1 MIFRYDTT
9 ILLINIHCFIG
20 DPIGIIIHVI
30 CYSLFL
36 TSSGVVLTKLRSFA
50 CVSASL
56 TCSADLIFIPRDAQ
70 RQIAHVSIIQRHEL
84 AWIRLPLYAG
94 IAADVGFDSP
104 LANTD
109 SHFNSLLTKGIN
121 FQASCNV
128 GWDVADKNV
137 H

>member
-70 RQIAHVSIIQRHEL
+70 RQIAHVSINAMSWPGYDCPCML
-84 AWIRLPLYAG
+84 VLRLMW
-94 IAADVGFDSP
+94 D
-104 LANTD
+104 
-109 SHFNSLLTKGIN
+109 LTRRWRTPTAI
-121 FQASCNV
+121 STPC
-128 GWDVADKNV
+128 
-137 H
+137 